1 MKSAFTDVFILGL
14 TIFFSFSAEACP
26 DLSGQYEFTS
36 SSAVHLT
43 ISQNACESIA
53 FTTSRPPY
61 TDSFTIT
68 YLIDGKNYQE
78 AYYAAVHPKLNVNW
92 TTPGLAD
99 DDSVDFHH
107 VEFVDDQ
114 LVIKQFHGSPHQCS
128 HSYNFTA
135 TQTCY
140 LTVDN
145 FQLDPLDPSG
155 RTLIKTQV
163 GYFRDGKS
171 YSSDETQALKVLPR

>member
-14 TIFFSFSAEACP
+14 TILFSLSAKACP
-26 DLSGQYEFTS
+26 DLSGQYEFTPPS
-36 SSAVHLT
+36 SVHLT
-43 ISQNACESIA
+43 ISQNACESID

-68 YLIDGKNYQE
+68 YLLDGKNYQE
-78 AYYAAVHPKLNVNW
+78 AYYSAVHTKLNVNW
-92 TTPGLAD
+92 TSPGLAND
-99 DDSVDFHH
+99 DTNDFHH
-107 VEFVDDQ
+107 VEFVGDQ
-114 LVIKQFHGSPHQCS
+114 LIIKQFHGSPNQCS

-135 TQTCY
+135 TQNCY

-171 YSSDETQALKVLPR
+171 YSSDETQAQKVSAR